1 MIRSMTAFAREE
13 QQEAWGKVCW
23 ELRSVNHRH
32 LDISLRLPEEF
43 RSLEPIFTECLQQK
57 IKRGKVNGTLY
68 FQASTSAQSAL
79 NLNMDLVK
87 QLYKAGCKI
96 NEITGQS
103 HPFNALEIL
112 RFPGVLDV
120 PTIDIEAVSDVLL
133 KHLNTALKQLIA
145 HREREGA
152 QLALLI
158 RQRCEAIATEVQGIR
173 AELPQIL
180 QGQRERLLNRLSEL
194 KELDNDRVEQ
204 EMVILAQKM
213 DVAEELDRLETH
225 LLEVKEIFN
234 QDEPVG
240 RRLDFL
246 VQELHREANT
256 LGSKANHI
264 STTHCSIE
272 LKVLIE
278 QIREQTQNIE

>member
-13 QQEAWGKVCW
+13 HQEIWGKVCW

-32 LDISLRLPEEF
+32 LDLSIRLPEEF
-43 RSLEPIFTECLQQK
+43 RSLEPLFTERLQQK
-57 IKRGKVNGTLY
+57 IKRGKVNCALY
-68 FQASTSAQSAL
+68 FQSTQQTNNAL
-79 NLNMDLVK
+79 NINVELVN
-87 QLYKAGCKI
+87 QIYQATRKI

-103 HPFNALEIL
+103 SHVDALDIL
-112 RFPGVLDV
+112 KFPGVLNL
-120 PTIDIEAVSDVLL
+120 PTLDIEQISDTLL
-133 KHLNTALKQLIA
+133 KHLDGAVKQLIA
-145 HREREGA
+145 HREREGT

-158 RQRCEAIATEVQGIR
+158 QQRCEAIAQAVQQIR

-180 QGQRERLLNRLSEL
+180 SGQRERLLNRLSEL

-225 LLEVKEIFN
+225 LLEVKEIFT
-234 QDEPVG
+234 QDEPIG

-264 STTHCSIE
+264 STTHCAIE